1 MTIFQ
6 PIVDPH
12 NYSDFNCH
20 CDCYSWPED
29 YSINNFTR
37 GLQNPFFVVIWT
49 TYLRNDTSKHLKG
62 RLGPPVSNVFWI
74 NGGPLGPPV
83 SNVFWIN
90 GGPLG
95 PPVSNVFGSME
106 VHWGPPWVTF
116 FGSMEVCWGPPWVT
130 FLDQWRSVGAKEVS
144 WIQFCTKMYLTELN
158 PGPTI
163 PI

>member
-49 TYLRNDTSKHLKG
+49 TYLRNDTSIK
-62 RLGPPVSNVFWI
+62 
-74 NGGPLGPPV
+74 
-83 SNVFWIN
+83 
-90 GGPLG
+90 
-95 PPVSNVFGSME
+95 
-106 VHWGPPWVTF
+106 
-116 FGSMEVCWGPPWVT
+116 
-130 FLDQWRSVGAKEVS
+130 
-144 WIQFCTKMYLTELN
+144 YLTDGEWIFDITNFRTWSVYYEWSMSNQHVLFAQKVSIIYKKMSKRCLILN
-158 PGPTI
+158 PGASTKPSKDNWQEKSIAWPTSGVNSI
-163 PI
+163 TWGMSATTTGPCLH